1 MRRIATIALLAAL
14 LFGGCGDDEAGEP
27 ETTPSGP
34 FAETLAELGGGGA
47 NASLGVSWVDPRQVA
62 RAGGGGELIADVL
75 APNADTV
82 VEASPALERRFGF
95 DPLEADRLVSVGG
108 SYAFGIRLDGVDGR
122 GLARS
127 LVDAGGRSR
136 PGDGVRMIE
145 IGDYAVVPRPLLAA
159 DVNGLGAYDALGPDL
174 SVLAISDRAR
184 SALLGE
190 GDRLFDEPTYA
201 AAAGCL
207 GNDVVAARM
216 VPDKQLL
223 SIETGI
229 DMVAIGVT
237 AGGDVLCAL
246 GGSPERADEV
256 EKALRVSLAPDA
268 RDPVTGEPLSASV
281 DGVEVTRE
289 TVGDVEVV
297 RAELELAPGADP
309 GFLFATIPT
318 GSLVSI
324 LNGDPESFLP

>member
-14 LFGGCGDDEAGEP
+14 LFGGCGDDESGDP
-27 ETTPSGP
+27 ETPSGP
-34 FAETLAELGGGGA
+34 FAETLAEVGGGGA

-82 VEASPALERRFGF
+82 VEASSALERRFGF

-122 GLARS
+122 GLARA
-127 LVDAGGRSR
+127 LVDAGGRVR
-136 PGDGVRMIE
+136 PGDGVKMIE
-145 IGDYAVVPRPLLAA
+145 IGDYAVVPRPLLDA

-190 GDRLFDEPTYA
+190 GDRLLDEPTYA
-201 AAAGCL
+201 AAAACL

-229 DMVAIGVT
+229 DMVAIGLT
-237 AGGDVLCAL
+237 AGGNVLCAL
-246 GGSPERADEV
+246 GGSSERADEV

-268 RDPVTGEPLSASV
+268 RDPVTGKSLSASV
-281 DGVEVTRE
+281 DGVAVTRE
-289 TVGDVEVV
+289 TVGEVEAV

-324 LNGDPESFLP
+324 INGDPESFLP